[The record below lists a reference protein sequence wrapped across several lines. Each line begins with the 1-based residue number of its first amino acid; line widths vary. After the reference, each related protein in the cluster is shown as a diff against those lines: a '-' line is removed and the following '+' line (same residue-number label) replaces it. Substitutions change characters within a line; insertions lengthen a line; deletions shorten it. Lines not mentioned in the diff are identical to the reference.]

1 VPPRQRG
8 PDVLWAPDPSGPE
21 GHVAGVA
28 DDGET
33 MNGLIA
39 ATATR
44 EPDLA
49 VVNVSE
55 VDRTAHAQGTSA
67 TADARRHADAAV
79 GKLIDDLKASGRW
92 ERSLLIV
99 TADHGFDDV
108 APTAER
114 PAPIVELGP
123 RFAADGIEGVHVV
136 SDGGIAHVYADE
148 TPHRRRAL
156 AWAAAVAWREPGVAD
171 VLARIPVPGART
183 LHTAHPDWGLEHERA
198 GDLLVVARKGYELV
212 DPIDKVGQ
220 TFLGNH
226 GSPREMRV
234 PLVVAGGALSHPACR
249 FPTPPTHADLGTTIA
264 AVLGLRPAH
273 RFDGRAV
280 RAGRVLT
287 LPLRGGR

>member
-1 VPPRQRG
+1 V
-8 PDVLWAPDPSGPE
+8 

-28 DDGET
+28 GDGET
-33 MNGLIA
+33 MDGLIA

-49 VVNVSE
+49 VVNLSE
-55 VDRTAHAQGTSA
+55 VDQTAHAQGTAA

-79 GKLIDDLKASGRW
+79 GKLVDDLKATGRW
-92 ERSLLIV
+92 VRSLLIV

-108 APTAER
+108 APSAER
-114 PAPIVELGP
+114 PAPIVELGT

-136 SDGGIAHVYADE
+136 SDGGLAHVYADE
-148 TPHRRRAL
+148 TPDRRRAL

-171 VLARIPVPGART
+171 VLARITVPGVRT
-183 LHTAHPDWGLEHERA
+183 LHTAHPEWGLEHERA

-212 DPIDKVGQ
+212 DPIDTVGQ

-226 GSPREMRV
+226 GSPREVRV
-234 PLVVAGGALSHPACR
+234 PLVVTGGALAHPSCR
-249 FPTPPTHADLGTTIA
+249 FATPPTHADLGTTIA
-264 AVLGLRPAH
+264 AALGLRPSR
-273 RFDGRAV
+273 RFDGGPVRSGRA
-280 RAGRVLT
+280 LP